1 MRELCPMEQLILAIP
16 RETYKY
22 VLSTELITELRHNKI
37 IGYMFPISFS
47 IDINKDDLYWKCPV
61 SIPMVDYNEY
71 VREIKKIDILKKSSN
86 NISLNDN
93 DAFTNI
99 NKHNKH

>member
-1 MRELCPMEQLILAIP
+1 
-16 RETYKY
+16 
-22 VLSTELITELRHNKI
+22 
-37 IGYMFPISFS
+37 MFPISFS

-61 SIPMVDYNEY
+61 SIPMVDYKEY

-99 NKHNKH
+99 NKH